1 MAVDT
6 FLTAA
11 VAVVTL
17 LGGVW
22 RVLRGLHLFVAA
34 VETNTRTVAD
44 LATELRDH
52 TVQTTDALAGLDRRV
67 TTLEGT
73 TP

>member
-1 MAVDT
+1 MET
-6 FLTAA
+6 YLSAA
-11 VAVVTL
+11 VAAVTL
-17 LGGVW
+17 LGGAW
-22 RVLRGLHLFVAA
+22 RVLRGLHQFVAA

-52 TVQTTDALAGLDRRV
+52 TTQTTDALAGLDRRV
-67 TTLEGT
+67 TTLER

>member
-1 MAVDT
+1 MET
-6 FLTAA
+6 YLSAA
-11 VAVVTL
+11 VAAVTL
-17 LGGVW
+17 AGAGW
-22 RVLRGLHLFVAA
+22 RVLRGLHQFVAA
-34 VETNTRTVAD
+34 VETNTGAVAD

-52 TVQTTDALAGLDRRV
+52 TGSTSDALASLDRRV